1 MENIRELRQRLRK
14 GTPCFGTFLVEM
26 NSSGVVATMANCGFD
41 FFMIDLEHGA
51 LDLSDVTRM
60 IDVGKCR
67 GLTPL
72 VRVPL
77 RSPGLFAAILDG
89 GAEGIIVPQIRTMA
103 EVQTAVKLTKYP
115 PLGERGVHLLLPHTN
130 FTIPPDKATYLNEA
144 NQQLATL
151 IQIETVE
158 AVTILDEIA
167 ATQGVDGLYIGP
179 DDLETSM
186 RNAGNTDPDFLMK
199 VVANVGTA
207 CRRHEKIAAIH
218 IPKPDMLPQLM
229 AHGFTLF
236 GYAAALRV
244 FAQGATALLNKM
256 RENLP

>member
-1 MENIRELRQRLRK
+1 MDNIRELRLRLRN
-14 GTPCFGTFLVEM
+14 GTPCFGTFMTEM

-60 IDVGKCR
+60 IDVGRCR
-67 GLTPL
+67 GLAPL

-89 GAEGIIVPQIRTMA
+89 GGEGVIVPQIRTMA
-103 EVQTAVKLTKYP
+103 EVQAAVDLTKYP
-115 PLGERGVHLLLPHTN
+115 PLGQRGVHLLLPHTN
-130 FTIPPDKATYLNEA
+130 FNIPPDKTTFFNEA

-158 AVTILDEIA
+158 ALSIIDEIA
-167 ATQGVDGLYIGP
+167 ATHGVDGLYIGP

-199 VVANVGTA
+199 VVADVGAA
-207 CRRHEKIAAIH
+207 CQRHEKIAAIH
-218 IPKPDMLPQLM
+218 IPRPDMLPQLM

-236 GYAAALRV
+236 GYGAALRV
-244 FAQGATALLNKM
+244 FAQGVTALLDQM
-256 RENLP
+256 RQNLP